1 MSKRILRNVMLATG
15 IALSAFVV
23 WKGWKGD
30 GGKTEPKKANPLVSV
45 TSARVQDLPIRF
57 YSQGHLVPLNEV
69 EVRPQVAGRIRSIH
83 FREGDD
89 VAAGQLLFTLDDSEA
104 VAQLNR
110 IRAQATQ
117 IKTQMEEAE
126 RALRRA
132 NELVGTGY
140 ISASSVDTLISNV
153 KNLEA
158 QRRAAQADIEGARVQ
173 LGYTRIYATISAK
186 AGAVGVHP
194 GTLAQPGDA
203 LPLVTLLQFDPI
215 GVEFELPEQQLATL
229 LSARQSDATRVSLS
243 TEEGTFVPGEL
254 IFVNNT
260 VNTSTG
266 TIRLKAAFS
275 NADHALWPGA
285 FARVTLD
292 AGVDRNA
299 IVLPPQ
305 AVLEGPKGHFV
316 YNIDAGG
323 KVTSHPVTVLRIQDQ
338 NAVVTGVANG
348 ERVVVEGNQDL
359 RAGSFAT
366 VAPESPSSVQ
376 PPSAAQTPSTA
387 GTQP

>member
-1 MSKRILRNVMLATG
+1 MSRRKKWYVAGISC
-15 IALSAFVV
+15 IALAAFA
-23 WKGWKGD
+23 GWQAWQGD
-30 GGKTEPKKANPLVSV
+30 GEKTESKKSNPLVSV
-45 TSARVQDLPIRF
+45 TNARTQDLPIRF

-89 VAAGQLLFTLDDSEA
+89 VKEGQLLFTLDDSEA

-140 ISASSVDTLISNV
+140 ISASSVDTLISTV
-153 KNLEA
+153 KTLEA
-158 QRRAAQADIEGARVQ
+158 QRRAALADIEGARVQ
-173 LGYTRIYATISAK
+173 LGYTRIHATISAK
-186 AGAVGVHP
+186 AGAVEVHP

-215 GVEFELPEQQLATL
+215 GVDFELPEQHLPTL
-229 LSARQSDATRVSLS
+229 LAARQAQATRVSL
-243 TEEGTFVPGEL
+243 TAEGGAPLQGEL

-266 TIRLKAAFS
+266 TIRLKATFS
-275 NADHALWPGA
+275 NTDYALWPGA
-285 FARVTLD
+285 FVRITLD
-292 AGVDRNA
+292 AGVDKDA

-316 YNIDAGG
+316 FNVGDDG

-359 RAGSFAT
+359 RAGSTAT
-366 VAPESPSSVQ
+366 IAPD
-376 PPSAAQTPSTA
+376 PSASPAPTQSKA